1 MSKRDFKIGIK
12 DGLPICFGYFAVSF
26 SFGIFAISSGLSIL
40 EATLMSLTNLTSAG
54 QLAAVPIIASSGLL
68 LELALA
74 QLVINLRYSL
84 MSLTL
89 SQRFDKSVKLYD
101 RFLIAFGNTDEI
113 FAVSVS
119 KPHLVTRSYMYGLIL
134 TPLIGWT
141 TGTLIGA
148 LIGNVLPIEIMLSL
162 QVAIYGMF
170 VAIVVPPMKADKSI
184 LFCVLIAVALS
195 CAFYYIPFLSTIP
208 SGFTII
214 ICAVVA
220 SVIMAIVKPIKRDEK
235 GENDDDKT

>member
-1 MSKRDFKIGIK
+1 MKNNGFKMGIR
-12 DGLPICFGYFAVSF
+12 DGLPICFGYLAVSF
-26 SFGIFAISSGLSIL
+26 SFGIFAISKGLSIL

-54 QLAAVPIIASSGLL
+54 QLAAVPIIAGGGLL
-68 LELALA
+68 VELALA
-74 QLVINLRYSL
+74 QLVINLRYAL

-89 SQRFDKSVKLYD
+89 SQKLDNRVKMRD
-101 RFLIAFGNTDEI
+101 RFWIAFGNTDEI

-119 KPHLVTRSYMYGLIL
+119 KPNPVTKWYMLGLIL

-141 TGTLIGA
+141 SGTLIGA
-148 LIGNVLPIEIMLSL
+148 IIGDVLPLEIVSSL

-170 VAIVVPPMKADKSI
+170 MAIVVPPAKQDTSI
-184 LFCVLIAVALS
+184 LLCVLLAVALS
-195 CAFYYIPFLSTIP
+195 CGFYYIPFLSTVP

-220 SVIMAIVKPIKRDEK
+220 SVIMAIVKPLKNEDKED
-235 GENDDDKT
+235 ENDG

>member
-1 MSKRDFKIGIK
+1 MSKKDFKIGIK
-12 DGLPICFGYFAVSF
+12 DGLPICFGYLAVSF
-26 SFGIFAISSGLSIL
+26 SFGIFAIQKGLSIL
-40 EATLMSLTNLTSAG
+40 EATLISLTNLTSAG
-54 QLAAVPIIASSGLL
+54 QLAAVPIIAGGGLL
-68 LELALA
+68 VELALA
-74 QLVINLRYSL
+74 QLVINLRYAL

-89 SQRFDKSVKLYD
+89 SQKLDSRVRLRD

-119 KPHLVTRSYMYGLIL
+119 KPHPVSKWYMLGLIL

-141 TGTLIGA
+141 SGTLIGA
-148 LIGNVLPIEIMLSL
+148 IIGNVLPLEIVLSL

-170 VAIVVPPMKADKSI
+170 IAIVVPPTKGDRAI
-184 LFCVLIAVALS
+184 LLCVLIAVTLS

-214 ICAVVA
+214 ICAVIA
-220 SVIMAIVKPIKRDEK
+220 SVIMAILKSIKVDK
-235 GENDDDKT
+235 GDKDDDKT

>member
-1 MSKRDFKIGIK
+1 MKTSEFKLGIR
-12 DGLPICFGYFAVSF
+12 DGLPICLGYLAVSF
-26 SFGIFAISSGLSIL
+26 SFGILAIQSGLSVL
-40 EATLMSLTNLTSAG
+40 EATLISLTNLTSAG
-54 QLAAVPIIASSGLL
+54 QLAAVPIIAGGGLL

-74 QLVINLRYSL
+74 QLVINLRYAL

-89 SQRFDKSVKLYD
+89 SQKFDGSVKLRH

-119 KPHLVTRSYMYGLIL
+119 KPHGVSRWYMYGLII
-134 TPLIGWT
+134 TPLIGWVS
-141 TGTLIGA
+141 GTLVGA
-148 LIGNVLPIEIMLSL
+148 LIGEVLPLDIVLSL
-162 QVAIYGMF
+162 QLAIYGMF
-170 VAIVVPPMKADKSI
+170 IAIVVPAAKCDKSV

-195 CAFYYIPFLSTIP
+195 CAFYYIPVLNTIP

-220 SVIMAIVKPIKRDEK
+220 SAIMAIVRPIKQGVKEDK
-235 GENDDDKT
+235 DDDKA